1 MRVESVLDP
10 GLRIPRRAPV
20 EAGCPG
26 QGASPSSPAC
36 PGFSSLCGYGG
47 GTEGSPEPL
56 SAWAFP
62 TLSL

>member
-1 MRVESVLDP
+1 MRVESVLDL
-10 GLRIPRRAPV
+10 GLRIPRSVPV

-36 PGFSSLCGYGG
+36 PGFSSFCGYGG
-47 GTEGSPEPL
+47 DRGRS
-56 SAWAFP
+56 WAFP